1 MEREAGVAMKRMV
14 LLLLLAASC
23 TKPPSHTVEI
33 TYQTVETLPEQQAIH
48 RVIVGE
54 FERTHTNIHVNVL
67 YDTSK
72 FQKLNVQLAG
82 GVAPDVFYYI
92 VDRLP
97 ALARRGVL
105 VDMSEIFAPH
115 AEEFFPEVVEPCRI
129 DGKLVMMPYHFSTD
143 ILFYNRDWLALDSV
157 PNDWTAF
164 AESASHLAKQRQ
176 IAFATVLPRP
186 LLLLQSF
193 GASVFSNNTCTV
205 NSLEAVAALEFYRSL
220 VASNIAPTVTTMA
233 EMEAFDGVNLFQNQR
248 IAMLVG
254 RTYMLTEF
262 DKIANF
268 RWDVAPVPQGKLRW
282 SRLSVGGN
290 CIWRGTKH
298 PREAEEFVEFYST
311 EGAKLAASSRNAI
324 PAFRSAAAAAKFPPV
339 MLEALQY
346 SRLDNP
352 WGYAFW
358 DEFNQRSFVETAE
371 AVALGRLSATD
382 ALQSMESFGNELL
395 RLR

>member
-1 MEREAGVAMKRMV
+1 MGVLV
-14 LLLLLAASC
+14 LVASC
-23 TKPPSHTVEI
+23 AKPPSRTVEI

-48 RVIVGE
+48 RQIIAA
-54 FERTHTNIHVNVL
+54 FERTHTNIHVRVL

-82 GVAPDVFYYI
+82 GVAPDVFYYV

-105 VDMSEIFAPH
+105 VDLSEIFTSH
-115 AEEFFPEVVEPCRI
+115 AKEFFPEVVEPCRI
-129 DGKLVMMPYHFSTD
+129 DGQLQMMPFHFSTD
-143 ILFYNRDWLALDSV
+143 VLFYNRDWLADETA
-157 PNDWTAF
+157 PDDWTQF
-164 AESASHLAKQRQ
+164 AETASRMAKHRQ
-176 IAFATVLPRP
+176 LPFATLLPRP
-186 LLLLQSF
+186 LLLMQSF
-193 GASVFSNNTCTV
+193 GATAFSNDTCTV

-220 VASNIAPTVTTMA
+220 VASNIAPTLTTVT

-262 DKIANF
+262 DRIASF
-268 RWDVAPVPQGKLRW
+268 RWGVAPVPQGKLRW
-282 SRLSVGGN
+282 SRLSIGGN
-290 CIWRGTKH
+290 CVWRGTKH
-298 PREAEEFVEFYST
+298 RREAEQFVEFYST

-324 PAFRSAAAAAKFPPV
+324 PALRNAAEVAKFPPV
-339 MLEALQY
+339 MLEALNY

-358 DEFNQRSFVETAE
+358 DEFNQRAFVETAE
-371 AVALGRLSATD
+371 AVALGRVSSTD
-382 ALQSMESFGNELL
+382 ALRSMEGFGNQLL